1 MPARGGGAAQRQA
14 ATIEEVRAE
23 LEAAKRDKD
32 TKKKLSKL
40 EGAETYRAWKAE
52 LLVLAYGMGAPIDD
66 MIKQGLEGDASGDGN
81 PDADNVT
88 ERRKLYPIIWDSLSE
103 RNKTIFGH
111 NRIPLGHVEALIRET
126 PTIKVRWQPTSAYPS
141 RRLSFG

>member
-1 MPARGGGAAQRQA
+1 MPARGAQRQA

-40 EGAETYRAWKAE
+40 EGAETYRAWYAE
-52 LLVLAYGMGAPIDD
+52 LLVLAYGMGGPIDD
-66 MIKQGLEGDASGDGN
+66 MIKQGLKGDASGDGN

-88 ERRKLYPIIWDSLSE
+88 ERRKLYPHHMGFLE
-103 RNKTIFGH
+103 REQQNNLRSQQDPAGP
-111 NRIPLGHVEALIRET
+111 RR
-126 PTIKVRWQPTSAYPS
+126 SADTRDPKAI
-141 RRLSFG
+141 